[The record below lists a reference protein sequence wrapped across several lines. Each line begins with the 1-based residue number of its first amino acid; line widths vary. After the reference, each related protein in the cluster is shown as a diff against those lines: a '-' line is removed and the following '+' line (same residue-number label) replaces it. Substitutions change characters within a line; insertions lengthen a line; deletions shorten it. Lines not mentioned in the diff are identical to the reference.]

1 MHYYIAVS
9 DRNRQMDVVILA
21 VRFKKNCGD
30 TAELQHAKDA
40 TVPYSQSS
48 DIQIAG

>member
-1 MHYYIAVS
+1 MG
-9 DRNRQMDVVILA
+9 VVILA
-21 VRFKKNCGD
+21 VRYKRNCEE
-30 TAELQHAKDA
+30 TAELQHVKDA